1 MKITEEFAGR
11 FRVICRS
18 VYSIVRRPARV
29 LQSAMHAGLDL
40 VMTRTMATTSA
51 SRPHTKAWTA
61 FEQNLD
67 SILHMLA
74 LTRRELA
81 AIKTATTRFAT
92 SVTRMTTEVAR
103 LKTLVGNSPDLPVR
117 PLETAVTKLTR
128 SSERYNRTLQTGRER
143 MATATL
149 WQVVMLVTCV
159 EAYLQDLLAIAASVD
174 PKLMAE
180 SQQVAPY
187 ADVISA
193 TSLDE
198 LASELRARWAR
209 GWLRKG
215 GPTSWISRL
224 EKMGARGY
232 PDGLAPRL
240 ERIWGI
246 RHVVV
251 HAAGVATA
259 DFVKRYPGVVA
270 AAGDRVQVG
279 SRDFGAFIE
288 SVKGFMEP
296 TERYF
301 VRRYPSLLAETVT
314 ERVK

>member
-1 MKITEEFAGR
+1 
-11 FRVICRS
+11 
-18 VYSIVRRPARV
+18 
-29 LQSAMHAGLDL
+29 
-40 VMTRTMATTSA
+40 MATTSA
-51 SRPHTKAWTA
+51 SGRHTKAWTA

-67 SILHMLA
+67 SIRHLSA
-74 LTRRELA
+74 LNRRELA
-81 AIKTATTRFAT
+81 AIKTATTRWAT
-92 SVTRMTTEVAR
+92 SHTTEVTR
-103 LKTLVGNSPDLPVR
+103 LKTLAGNSPSLPAG
-117 PLETAVTKLTR
+117 PLDAALTKLLR
-128 SSERYNRTLQTGRER
+128 STEGLWTRTLQPGFER
-143 MATATL
+143 LGTAHL

-174 PKLMAE
+174 PKFMAE

-198 LASELRARWAR
+198 LASELRAQWAR
-209 GWLRKG
+209 GWVRKG

-246 RHVVV
+246 RHIAV
-251 HAAGVATA
+251 HAAGIATA
-259 DFVKRYPGVVA
+259 DFVRRYPGVVA

-279 SRDFGAFIE
+279 SKAFGAYIQ
-288 SVKGFMEP
+288 SAKDFMEP

-301 VRRYPSLLAETVT
+301 VRRYPALLAETLT
-314 ERVK
+314 ERVR

>member
-1 MKITEEFAGR
+1 MPQLLIRVVTFA
-11 FRVICRS
+11 
-18 VYSIVRRPARV
+18 
-29 LQSAMHAGLDL
+29 
-40 VMTRTMATTSA
+40 MATTSV
-51 SRPHTKAWTA
+51 SRPHTKAWA
-61 FEQNLD
+61 AVEQNLD
-67 SILHMLA
+67 SIAHMVA
-74 LTRRELA
+74 LVHRENASLMA
-81 AIKTATTRFAT
+81 ASARFAT
-92 SVTRMTTEVAR
+92 SAARVTTEVTR
-103 LKTLVGNSPDLPVR
+103 LKTSLGKSPVLLLP
-117 PLETAVTKLTR
+117 PLKTALAKFTR
-128 SSERYNRTLQTGRER
+128 SSERYKKTRETRRER

-174 PKLMAE
+174 PKLMDE

-187 ADVISA
+187 ADVISS
-193 TSLDE
+193 TPLDE

-224 EKMGARGY
+224 KKMGARGY

-240 ERIWGI
+240 ELIWGI

-251 HAAGVATA
+251 HAAGIATA
-259 DFVKRYPGVVA
+259 NFVKRHPGFA
-270 AAGDRVQVG
+270 ATAGDRVRVG
-279 SRDFGAFIE
+279 LRDFGAFIE
-288 SVKGFMEP
+288 SVKDFMEP

-301 VRRYPSLLAETVT
+301 IRRCPSLLAETIT

>member
-1 MKITEEFAGR
+1 MPLLVIRVVTFA
-11 FRVICRS
+11 
-18 VYSIVRRPARV
+18 
-29 LQSAMHAGLDL
+29 
-40 VMTRTMATTSA
+40 MATTTA

-67 SILHMLA
+67 SILHMVA
-74 LTRRELA
+74 LVSHEQA
-81 AIKTATTRFAT
+81 FIQNASTRFTT
-92 SVTRMTTEVAR
+92 SVARVTTEVTR
-103 LKTLVGNSPDLPVR
+103 LQTLVGKSPDLPLQ
-117 PLETAVTKLTR
+117 PLQTAVAKFTR
-128 SSERYNRTLQTGRER
+128 SSEHYKRTRQTGRER

-174 PKLMAE
+174 PKLMDK

-209 GWLRKG
+209 GWLSDG
-215 GPTSWISRL
+215 GPTRWISRL
-224 EKMGARGY
+224 KRMGARGY
-232 PDGLAPRL
+232 SDGLAPRL
-240 ERIWGI
+240 ELIWGI
-246 RHVVV
+246 RHAVV

-259 DFVKRYPGVVA
+259 DFVKRHPGFGGVV
-270 AAGDRVQVG
+270 AAGDRVRMGVH
-279 SRDFGAFIE
+279 DFSAFIE
-288 SVKGFMEP
+288 SANGFLEP
-296 TERYF
+296 TERFF
-301 VRRYPSLLAETVT
+301 VRRYPSLLAVAFT